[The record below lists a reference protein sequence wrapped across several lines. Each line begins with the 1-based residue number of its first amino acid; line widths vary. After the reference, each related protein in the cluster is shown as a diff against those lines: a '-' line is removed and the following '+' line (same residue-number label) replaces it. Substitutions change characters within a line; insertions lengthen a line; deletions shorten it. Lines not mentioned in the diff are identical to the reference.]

1 MATDQ
6 AKHRKWADAQVA
18 ALLELGVDLAD
29 AQRSVKWTLDTMP
42 EGADPNTWIPTV
54 EQLYHDPSTPE
65 AIQDAHSFVRDGKIE
80 YLSDSRHELAGQT
93 IEMLEEAA

>member
-42 EGADPNTWIPTV
+42 EDADPNTWIPTA

-65 AIQDAHSFVRDGKIE
+65 AIQTPARHGTRARQCRRST
-80 YLSDSRHELAGQT
+80 SDCSTQGRKSS
-93 IEMLEEAA
+93 EADC